1 MIGSWIGVSWSLV
14 SYHKALRASH
24 NEEESGLSIC
34 GTMFYYIWRACEVGP
49 RMVVLALFAS
59 EFHYYFLIGLAGHWI
74 AMFIWVTLLKPNF
87 YERTCDKIA
96 FNIVFGYVLIFC
108 FQNVQEGNT
117 RFRALLYYCVV
128 YAENLSML
136 VAWLYFTTH
145 NSDWYYL
152 FAIII
157 VPSGMVLHISVQLLY
172 YKCCH
177 PRSHSIVCH
186 SFSKKNRSKT
196 DASAD
201 RYEYTVEV

>member
-1 MIGSWIGVSWSLV
+1 
-14 SYHKALRASH
+14 
-24 NEEESGLSIC
+24 
-34 GTMFYYIWRACEVGP
+34 
-49 RMVVLALFAS
+49 
-59 EFHYYFLIGLAGHWI
+59 
-74 AMFIWVTLLKPNF
+74 MFIWVTLLKPNF

-201 RYEYTVEV
+201 RYDYTVEV